1 MVYRKCTIIYITC
14 VVSSKV
20 LLLDCLQ
27 NHFLLLFLLFLSSL
41 LLKRSVVLFSVF
53 SFPYTVKSR
62 NSQIMKW
69 MKLVQFAITSY
80 LRILFYFK
88 KTCPGMYRSQ
98 VPERHFLCI
107 RKRKNEDFVFI
118 YILSSCSY
126 QHNTAKTEGSA

>member
-1 MVYRKCTIIYITC
+1 MHDYTYNGCCIKQGSIIRLPPKSFPVI
-14 VVSSKV
+14 VSS
-20 LLLDCLQ
+20 
-27 NHFLLLFLLFLSSL
+27 LS
-41 LLKRSVVLFSVF
+41 LFSFTKTICCAVF
-53 SFPYTVKSR
+53 RVFFSLYREITQQST
-62 NSQIMKW
+62 MKW

-80 LRILFYFK
+80 LKILFYFK

-118 YILSSCSY
+118 YISSSFSY